1 MDNFTAIRNG
11 LREHIKQ
18 GKMPPFELGVYT
30 FLHMNC
36 DYGTGVYQGCAMTIA
51 CNFGDPKLKEHVQK
65 SLRRLREKGY
75 INFRKGDGKRHSY
88 PILID
93 KYDVAVGEQS
103 GKRLNAWKYGD
114 LVRPDYDYQNGR
126 GTVVA
131 RKDHGRET
139 VVAPIQDLKTLQD
152 VKDSKTKPS
161 SGAVT
166 PSLPDWLPSESWQ
179 GFTEMRQ
186 RMNAKAWTSR
196 AMTLTLNKLGELRAQ
211 GNDPAAV
218 LDQSVMKGW
227 KSVFPLKE
235 EHQHNGTNGN
245 SKCQRIQNNVASAVR
260 DAARLSEQRRGTP

>member
-1 MDNFTAIRNG
+1 M
-11 LREHIKQ
+11 EY
-18 GKMPPFELGVYT
+18 PE
-30 FLHMNC
+30 
-36 DYGTGVYQGCAMTIA
+36 DYCHERFYGINPAKRYVSMGYQGRS
-51 CNFGDPKLKEHVQK
+51 P
-65 SLRRLREKGY
+65 
-75 INFRKGDGKRHSY
+75 
-88 PILID
+88 
-93 KYDVAVGEQS
+93 
-103 GKRLNAWKYGD
+103 W

-131 RKDHGRET
+131 RKDHGCET

-218 LDQSVMKGW
+218 LDQSVMK
-227 KSVFPLKE
+227 P
-235 EHQHNGTNGN
+235 
-245 SKCQRIQNNVASAVR
+245 A
-260 DAARLSEQRRGTP
+260 